1 MVEEWYWLAPHN
13 QVVLPTSLMCRLRLP
28 PKRKSPTRMHDFPVA
43 VDATKHDRL
52 VASIVYF
59 PAISFCRYL
68 ELDVR
73 NRPGEIAF
81 NVGFNVVQVQFK
93 RL

>member
-1 MVEEWYWLAPHN
+1 
-13 QVVLPTSLMCRLRLP
+13 
-28 PKRKSPTRMHDFPVA
+28 MHDFPVA
-43 VDATKHDRL
+43 VDATKHERL
-52 VASIVYF
+52 VASIVHF
-59 PAISFCRYL
+59 PAISFYRYL

-93 RL
+93 RLYGITLWLCMVINPIAKTVTR